1 MITHKAQSK
10 RASRKL
16 LASELAETATRIPQP
31 EPLVKTDDVA
41 RVLNVTPRYVGIL
54 CAEGRIP
61 YHKFGRRCLRFQLS
75 RVLEA
80 MGVEGERAA
89 Q

>member
-1 MITHKAQSK
+1 MLPRTKQAN
-10 RASRKL
+10 RASRKP
-16 LASELAETATRIPQP
+16 LANELAETASRNPQP

-61 YHKFGRRCLRFQLS
+61 FHKFGRRCLRFQLS

-80 MGVEGERAA
+80 MGIEGERGNK
-89 Q
+89 